1 MPGRRPGKESPHH
14 SFALPFLDI
23 QGLHLTLEAIHHNA
37 SPAPFFF
44 PGGEDSFIFQPGPSW
59 GQERKRTPH
68 FHQEGRQAGGW
79 GGKRSERSQT
89 ASLPPTSAPRSAGSD
104 RAHRWRPGNSVP
116 LREQWLPEEEEGRTA
131 APDSAPLAPGEG
143 AKAKSHRRYL
153 RRPQP
158 SPTPAPPAR
167 AGLPRRLLNPSSLT
181 GKEVGRKRNRRFL
194 KNK

>member
-68 FHQEGRQAGGW
+68 FQQEGRQAGG
-79 GGKRSERSQT
+79 GEERGQKG
-89 ASLPPTSAPRSAGSD
+89 AKLPPFLPPL
-104 RAHRWRPGNSVP
+104 RPGAPVP
-116 LREQWLPEEEEGRTA
+116 TA
-131 APDSAPLAPGEG
+131 HTGGDQETL
-143 AKAKSHRRYL
+143 
-153 RRPQP
+153 
-158 SPTPAPPAR
+158 
-167 AGLPRRLLNPSSLT
+167 SL
-181 GKEVGRKRNRRFL
+181 
-194 KNK
+194 